1 LHRKTKK
8 QKNMSGQKKLN
19 KATRN
24 IKVVAIPS
32 KKKEVVTSD
41 KNGKEVVENVQLY
54 KIRPMR

>member
-1 LHRKTKK
+1 
-8 QKNMSGQKKLN
+8 MSGQKKLN